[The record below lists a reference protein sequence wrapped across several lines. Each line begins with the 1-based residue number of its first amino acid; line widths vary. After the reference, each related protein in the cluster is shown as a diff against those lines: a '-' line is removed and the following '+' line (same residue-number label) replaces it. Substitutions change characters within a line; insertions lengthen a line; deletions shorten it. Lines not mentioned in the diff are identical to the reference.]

1 MVEGGKFDRGEHES
15 VGEQPLPTEV
25 SHSVEHPAQPQEPQ
39 MSHSVPTG
47 LESLQT
53 QQPDALGGE
62 PASPVEFDSVVGAG
76 KLETDE
82 LQGAVEGFIFA
93 NKPEDNV

>member
-15 VGEQPLPTEV
+15 VGEQSLPTAV
-25 SHSVEHPAQPQEPQ
+25 SHSVEHPAQPQESQ
-39 MSHSVPTG
+39 TSHPIPTG
-47 LESLQT
+47 PESLPTEQT
-53 QQPDALGGE
+53 DSLGGE
-62 PASPVEFDSVVGAG
+62 PAGPVEFDSVVDAA

-82 LQGAVEGFIFA
+82 LQGAVEGYISA